1 MKHHPK
7 AGKENY
13 NNIYY
18 PVGLLTGLFVG
29 VIIGTSLLWVLVS
42 GIIGLLF
49 TAFFVQVLAK
59 SSEEA

>member
-7 AGKENY
+7 AEKENY

-18 PVGLLTGLFVG
+18 PVGLVTGLFVG
-29 VIIGTSLLWVLVS
+29 VIIGVSPVWILVS
-42 GIIGLLF
+42 GVLGLLF

>member
-1 MKHHPK
+1 MTHHPK
-7 AGKENY
+7 TKTENY

-29 VIIGTSLLWVLVS
+29 VIAGVSLVWILVS

-59 SSEEA
+59 SSEKA

>member
-1 MKHHPK
+1 MTHHPK
-7 AGKENY
+7 TKTENY

-18 PVGLLTGLFVG
+18 PVGLVTGLYVG
-29 VIIGTSLLWVLVS
+29 SIIDVTLIWVLIS
-42 GIIGLLF
+42 GVLGLLF